1 MQQSPLLSAEQIAKQ
16 LNISRAMAYKLLQ
29 GGEIRSIKI
38 GRAVRTREE
47 FVDEFLKR
55 QEFCRWDSSKPLKN
69 M

>member
-29 GGEIRSIKI
+29 SGEIRSIRI
-38 GRAVRTREE
+38 GRAIRSREE

-55 QEFCRWDSSKPLKN
+55 NELCRWDQPKPIQ
-69 M
+69 